1 MAEHYGTAIIPTRPR
16 TPKDKAFVEG
26 SVGVVSTWLLA
37 ALRNRQFLSLD
48 ELNRAIWE
56 KLADFNH
63 KPFQKKDGSRASDF
77 EEEKLF
83 LLPLPPNPFELAE
96 WKTAT
101 VQYNYHISVDRMN
114 YSVPY
119 EYIKQKVDAEW
130 SARKSNRLTGL
141 IKKAGYADT
150 QASVENIEY
159 IAERHLDREQIL
171 RLASCSYIQEARNVI
186 ILGATGAGNTSLA
199 CSLGVAANRNFYA
212 ARYLRLP
219 DLLVEIAVARRDG
232 TYREYMKQLKK
243 VKLLILDEWLLYPL
257 KEAEARDVLELVE
270 ARNKVASTI
279 FCSQYDT
286 SEWHENLYNP
296 TLADAICDRIIYNA
310 YTVQIEGES
319 MRKRMGMTE

>member
-1 MAEHYGTAIIPTRPR
+1 MFSNETIRKLREIHMGVMAEQLSAQLEDPQ
-16 TPKDKAFVEG
+16 F
-26 SVGVVSTWLLA
+26 
-37 ALRNRQFLSLD
+37 RNV
-48 ELNRAIWE
+48 
-56 KLADFNH
+56 
-63 KPFQKKDGSRASDF
+63 
-77 EEEKLF
+77 
-83 LLPLPPNPFELAE
+83 PFEDRLA
-96 WKTAT
+96 
-101 VQYNYHISVDRMN
+101 ML
-114 YSVPY
+114 
-119 EYIKQKVDAEW
+119 VDAEW

-186 ILGATGAGNTSLA
+186 ILGATGAGKTFLA

-232 TYREYMKQLKK
+232 AYREYMKQLKK

-270 ARNKVASTI
+270 ARNKVRPPSSAPSMTPVSGMKICMIQLWRTRSATGSSTTRTRFRSRASQ
-279 FCSQYDT
+279 CASA
-286 SEWHENLYNP
+286 W
-296 TLADAICDRIIYNA
+296 
-310 YTVQIEGES
+310 V
-319 MRKRMGMTE
+319 